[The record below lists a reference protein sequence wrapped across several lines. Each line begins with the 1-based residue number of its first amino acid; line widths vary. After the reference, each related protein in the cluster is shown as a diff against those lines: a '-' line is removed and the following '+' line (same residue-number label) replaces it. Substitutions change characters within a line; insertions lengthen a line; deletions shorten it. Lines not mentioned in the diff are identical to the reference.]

1 MASKFIPPPFAL
13 NNVETNKSKRRPPS
27 SRNKSNILGELKGLV
42 HDRYET
48 DMLGSVGQMNAV
60 VLEVRDPG
68 DPSIIAWKDPL
79 ITHAFYGK
87 KSSPDIIEVRYR
99 IPEIH
104 AHIPEPESPTDYAR
118 INLHPIAI
126 MKKDK
131 GMPTAGD
138 IVRLDFTDKNNFT
151 GAVVIE
157 TLNTNENPNAG
168 GNCSP
173 AETFNSAPPNLNL
186 SQPAGDSQDSAK
198 SEYSATNNPA
208 QNSFMEG
215 IELLQSEEVRSS
227 YDLYKNNIYIVS
239 LAEYIKMETF
249 TNTSAIVEAMAGK
262 NVFSVCFT
270 ISEGKRLIRD
280 TKRLKT
286 LINNLLNS
294 GIPSSL
300 LIHESIDEITPA
312 LIHAAKILGEV
323 SCKGIYWRIPEGI
336 KKTGGNYDIRVSKI
350 DQMFRNLANSRKIK
364 YGAIFT
370 EKDYHLHTTPVQQD
384 ITYLADNHY
393 NYLMKNRR
401 APYSDT
407 SKWKSDYP
415 NALPLYFLGGINLL
429 YSPAKPCV
437 NGVRTEE
444 ILESEIESGAS
455 GYAFVNFEY
464 LTSELVGLIAE
475 KSPSITPNDSE
486 KQNLLNSMRKIVTP
500 SKANV
505 ENLTGFLSPQEKIS
519 PTFNSD
525 EPSSQTSSPIAPAPF
540 SNVPG
545 SSCTTSAG
553 GADGMGSPM
562 TGPASVVNPPSFRFD
577 SIENYTNLGWTA
589 NNSAI
594 INDVIFDF
602 MQRFSAA
609 VYRRLPRT
617 HPAIAGSVHKKIR
630 LTSTARTTSKQVE
643 LMWDKIKNGGG
654 NQAVYGLYGE
664 KTWTKKVVS
673 AYHANNRGAAIAAVE
688 ERLAAG
694 GGSAHLSGKG
704 VDVHTWS
711 HLDAE
716 GIKSS
721 KATIATMKTSKYI
734 QAIIAACAE
743 TNAKPTVEAYQQ
755 HVHITIR

>member
-1 MASKFIPPPFAL
+1 MASKFIPPPFTL
-13 NNVETNKSKRRPPS
+13 NNVETNKSTRRPPS
-27 SRNKSNILGELKGLV
+27 HRNKSNILGELKNIV
-42 HDRYET
+42 QTQHEP
-48 DMLGSVGQMNAV
+48 DMIGSVGQMNAV

-104 AHIPEPESPTDYAR
+104 AHIPEPESPTDWGR

-138 IVRLDFTDKNNFT
+138 IVRLDFTDKNNFS
-151 GAVVIE
+151 GAIVVE

-173 AETFNSAPPNLNL
+173 TETFNSAPPNLNL
-186 SQPAGDSQDSAK
+186 SQPTGDSQDSAK
-198 SEYSATNNPA
+198 SEYSAINDPA
-208 QNSFMEG
+208 QDSFLEG
-215 IELLQSEEVRSS
+215 IELSQPEEVRAA
-227 YDLYKNNIYIVS
+227 YDLYKNNIYVVS
-239 LAEYIKMETF
+239 LSEYIKLETF
-249 TNTSAIVEAMAGK
+249 TNTSAIVNALAAK

-270 ISEGKRLIRD
+270 ISEEKRLIRD

-286 LINNLLNS
+286 LITNLANS
-294 GIPSSL
+294 GIRSSL
-300 LIHESIDEITPA
+300 VIHESIDAVAPA
-312 LIHAAKILGEV
+312 LIHAAKILGDTR
-323 SCKGIYWRIPEGI
+323 CTGIYWRIPESVNAA
-336 KKTGGNYDIRVSKI
+336 GGNNDIKVSKI
-350 DQMFRNLANSRKIK
+350 DQMFRNLADSRKIK
-364 YGAIFT
+364 YGAMFT
-370 EKDYHLHTTPVQQD
+370 EQSNTIHTTPVQQD
-384 ITYLADNHY
+384 VTYLADNSYDYLKKSLQTPY
-393 NYLMKNRR
+393 NLTSEWR
-401 APYSDT
+401 A
-407 SKWKSDYP
+407 DYP
-415 NALPLYFLGGINLL
+415 DALPLYFLGGINLL

-437 NGVRTEE
+437 NGVRTRE
-444 ILESEIESGAS
+444 ILDLEIESGAS
-455 GYAFVNFEY
+455 GYAFINFEY
-464 LTSELVGLIAE
+464 LTSELIELIAD
-475 KSPSITPNDSE
+475 KSPTITPNDSE
-486 KQNLLNSMRKIVTP
+486 KQNLLNSMTDIITP
-500 SKANV
+500 PKANV
-505 ENLTGFLSPQEKIS
+505 ENIVGTAATQEKVA

-525 EPSSQTSSPIAPAPF
+525 EPSSQTSTPVSPAPF
-540 SNVPG
+540 SNAPG
-545 SSCTTSAG
+545 SSCTTVAG
-553 GADGMGSPM
+553 GAEGMGDPP
-562 TGPASVVNPPSFRFD
+562 GPASVVNPPSFRFD
-577 SIENYTNLGWTA
+577 SIENYANLGWTA

-609 VYRRLPRT
+609 VYRHLPRT
-617 HPAIAGSVHKKIR
+617 HPAIAGSIHKKIR
-630 LTSTARTTSKQVE
+630 LTSTARTAAKQVE

-664 KTWTKKVVS
+664 PAWVKAVVNG
-673 AYHANNRGAAIAAVE
+673 YHANDAATPTSIIQGRIDSGIVS
-688 ERLAAG
+688 G
-694 GGSAHLSGKG
+694 HLSGKG

-721 KATIATMKTSKYI
+721 KATVATMKTSKYI

-743 TNAKPTVEAYQQ
+743 TNAKPVVEAYQQ